1 MLLCAVTL
9 IFGMTGNSAAA
20 SYTDTYDAGNTYMKG
35 YWLSCEKNASV
46 SWTFD
51 ITNDGFNPATQDVT
65 EATIS
70 LNLTDDSCD
79 WYEAAYLNLEENTF
93 SWKFLWEADTENKSF
108 KIDSLITLSASGTI
122 DCTLIA
128 VGGDFYFNNATLTA
142 ETTTAIPEATTAP
155 VPEPA
160 SILLMGAG
168 LIGLIGYNRKR
179 FSKKN

>member
-1 MLLCAVTL
+1 MILCAVTL
-9 IFGMTGNSAAA
+9 IFGMTGSAGAA
-20 SYTDTYDAGNTYMKG
+20 SYTDTYDAGNIYMKG
-35 YWLSCEKNASV
+35 YQSD

-51 ITNDGFNPATQDVT
+51 ITDYGFNPKTQDVT
-65 EATIS
+65 EATVL
-70 LNLTDDSCD
+70 LNLTDDSYD
-79 WYEAAYLNLEENTF
+79 WYEVAYLNLEGNTF
-93 SWKFLWEADTENKSF
+93 SWKFLWEVDTGSKSF
-108 KIDSLITLSASGTI
+108 KIDSLITLSDSGTI

-142 ETTTAIPEATTAP
+142 EATTAP

>member
-9 IFGMTGNSAAA
+9 IFGMTGNAAAA
-20 SYTDTYDAGNTYMKG
+20 SYTDTYDANTYMKDG
-35 YWLSCEKNASV
+35 DYV

-51 ITNDGFNPATQDVT
+51 ITDNGFDPAAQDVT
-65 EATIS
+65 EAIVLFDFTDEDSDFFKIAI
-70 LNLTDDSCD
+70 LNIGK
-79 WYEAAYLNLEENTF
+79 ETF
-93 SWKFLWEADTENKSF
+93 LGDADTNSN
-108 KIDSLITLSASGTI
+108 SLMTLSNSGTI
-122 DCTLIA
+122 NYALIA
-128 VGGDFYFNNATLTA
+128 VGGDLYFNKATLTA
-142 ETTTAIPEATTAP
+142 EATTAP